1 MAGMTLNPHRAR
13 GLVLLAGAALS
24 LALVGGDVLARYWL
38 VLVVGLVYLAA
49 AAAGRSRDGL
59 WAPGLVVTPVGATVG
74 LWIDAGRPFDTFQL
88 ACLLL
93 LSVGLGTVVAGLLDR
108 RPGWRISPLALAVP
122 PLLLGGAFLVD
133 QQQVPGLAGRTWP
146 YAVLLALFGLY
157 ELYRSAAAPDSS
169 ASR

>member
-1 MAGMTLNPHRAR
+1 MAGVTGTRAR
-13 GLVLLAGAALS
+13 GLVLLVGAALC
-24 LALVGGDVLARYWL
+24 LGLVGGDVVARYWL
-38 VLVVGLVYLAA
+38 VLLVGLVYLAA

-59 WAPGLVVTPVGATVG
+59 WAPGLLVTPVGLTVG

-108 RPGWRISPLALAVP
+108 RPGWSISPLALSVP
-122 PLLLGGAFLVD
+122 PLLLGGSFLVD
-133 QQQVPGLAGRTWP
+133 QQQVPVLAGRTWP
-146 YAVLLALFGLY
+146 YAVLLALWGLY
-157 ELYRSAAAPDSS
+157 ELVQSRAAAPDSS